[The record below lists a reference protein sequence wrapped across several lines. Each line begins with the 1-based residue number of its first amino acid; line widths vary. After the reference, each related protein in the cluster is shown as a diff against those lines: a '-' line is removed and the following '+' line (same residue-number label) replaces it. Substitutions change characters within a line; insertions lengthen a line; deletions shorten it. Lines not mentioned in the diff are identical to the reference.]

1 MFKKYKLN
9 RAISS
14 MVEDK
19 LYEMALDEV
28 ENGILKK
35 GAWARALSQSDGI
48 DAKAKSVYL
57 QFRVEAMKNEAQI
70 MESVLEE
77 LNKVEKRE
85 IIEDKKTLSSNT
97 LSGSRE
103 NIVSAGKVKNNDRKL
118 ETKKTIDDDASKDIA
133 NLFLAIYIGIFIV
146 LFFLIANNV

>member
-28 ENGILKK
+28 EKGILKK

-48 DAKAKSVYL
+48 DAKAKSIYL

-85 IIEDKKTLSSNT
+85 IIENKVTDKKTISSNT

-118 ETKKTIDDDASKDIA
+118 ETKKTIVDDASKE
-133 NLFLAIYIGIFIV
+133 LIYIGIFMV